1 MWAITARMADLSII
15 IPTLNAGE
23 GLRRCLPPL
32 AAFDALNLV
41 HEVIF
46 ADGGSTD
53 DTLAVAE
60 AAGARVVSSERGR
73 GQQLAAGAAA
83 AQGRWLLFL
92 HADTALET
100 RWQEVVWPFM
110 NDLGNAKHAGYFRF
124 KLDEARNRARL
135 LERLVATRNRLFVL
149 PYGDQGLLISRDF
162 YRDIGGYNSMPLM
175 EDVDIIRR
183 IGRRHLFRLESD
195 AVTSASRYSRDGY
208 LLRPIRN
215 LLCLSLYFLGVSPR
229 AIVKLYG

>member
-1 MWAITARMADLSII
+1 MADLSII

-60 AAGARVVSSERGR
+60 AAGARIVSSEKGR
-73 GQQLAAGAAA
+73 GQQLAAGAEA

-92 HADTALET
+92 HADTALER

-110 NDLGNAKHAGYFRF
+110 SDPDNRKRAGHFRF
-124 KLDEARNRARL
+124 RLDDARNRAKL
-135 LERLVATRNRLFVL
+135 LERLVAMRVGLFGL

-162 YRDIGGYNSMPLM
+162 YREIGGYKSMPLM
-175 EDVDIIRR
+175 EDVDIVRR
-183 IGRRHLFRLESD
+183 IGRRHLSRLASD
-195 AVTSASRYSRDGY
+195 AVTSASRYSHDGY

-215 LLCLSLYFLGVSPR
+215 FLCLSLYFLGVSPR
-229 AIVKLYG
+229 VIAKLYG